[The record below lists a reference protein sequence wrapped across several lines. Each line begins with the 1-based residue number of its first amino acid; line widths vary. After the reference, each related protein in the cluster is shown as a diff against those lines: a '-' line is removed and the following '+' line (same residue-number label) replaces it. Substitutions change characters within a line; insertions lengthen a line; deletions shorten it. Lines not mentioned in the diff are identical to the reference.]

1 LASVGLRSRRGNMS
15 QRTTLPR
22 SHLTRHDV
30 AHRREEPPTAARRN
44 PGVSPTDLA
53 VVEADNLL
61 QEVLELTSHLEEAR
75 GTISRLKEVIVS
87 LQERCTTDPLTGAYN
102 RRACEERLAQDVA
115 RASRGGGTLTIAVLD
130 ADNLKEVNDRW
141 GHQAG
146 DAYLRH
152 LANALERNIRE
163 GDWIARWGGD
173 EFVVVFW
180 EAKGQSEGTMLQRIG
195 EDLQRNPVRF
205 VGWGEEVRTSFSAG
219 VCRHRGEGEDVG
231 ELFSRADAALLE
243 AKKEGRG
250 AIVAA
255 S

>member
-1 LASVGLRSRRGNMS
+1 
-15 QRTTLPR
+15 
-22 SHLTRHDV
+22 
-30 AHRREEPPTAARRN
+30 
-44 PGVSPTDLA
+44 
-53 VVEADNLL
+53 
-61 QEVLELTSHLEEAR
+61 
-75 GTISRLKEVIVS
+75 
-87 LQERCTTDPLTGAYN
+87 LTGAYN

-115 RASRGGGTLTIAVLD
+115 RASRGGGTLTLAILD

-146 DAYLRH
+146 DACLRH
-152 LANALERNIRE
+152 LVDALERNSRE

-173 EFVVVFW
+173 EFVAIFW
-180 EAKGQSEGTMLQRIG
+180 EDKGQNEGTMLQRIG
-195 EDLQRNPVRF
+195 EDLQRNPVRL
-205 VGWGEEVRTSFSAG
+205 VARGEEVRVSFCAG
-219 VCRHRGEGEDVG
+219 VCRQRGEGKDAG